1 MASKDARRASGVRAA
16 ALLTPPLLAIAL
28 FVAWSQPWVDLTLE
42 SELSV
47 EVSGDGAA
55 VVLPALAIASLAL
68 TAALAIVSA
77 WWRALL
83 GALLS
88 VLGILAIVVSAR
100 AIGDPVIAAAAGVT
114 ALTGV
119 EGADSVRALVETA
132 ELTAW
137 PVVAVVVGI
146 LSTVVG
152 LLIAITARWWP
163 RRTQRFERTNATAAP
178 DADDTIGAWDA
189 LSDGRDPTAR

>member
-1 MASKDARRASGVRAA
+1 VASKDARRASGVRAA